1 MRLRGLIIAI
11 IVLAGLTGVLYWS
24 TKHQPKETTEAS
36 ADISPKI
43 LAIKEADI
51 SKVDLKRKGSDEVSL
66 EKNSSGKWQ
75 ITAPKPLGAD
85 QSAVSSMLGTF
96 SSLSSD
102 RLVEEKASSL
112 DQYGLSA
119 PSLEIDLAQKDGK
132 TQKLLLGDDTPAGNS
147 VFAKLGDDPRVFT
160 MPRYDRT
167 SIDKTANDL
176 RDKRLLTVDSD
187 KISQLELIAKK
198 QDIEFDR
205 SKDQWQIVKPRP
217 LRADGSQ
224 VDELVRKLTDAKMDL
239 NGAPADDK
247 KIAAAFAAATVIA
260 TAKVTD
266 QSGTQELQVRKNKD
280 DYYAKSSAVTGV
292 YKVGSDLGQGLDKG
306 LDDFRNKKLF
316 DLGFED
322 PSKIEMHVGSKAYF
336 LTKGGE
342 DWWSGNG
349 KKMDADS
356 AQSFVDNVRDLS
368 ASKFVDSGFA
378 APVIDLIV
386 TSNDGKHAEKV
397 LITKQSDAY
406 VAKRENEPALY
417 QLDSKTVEDLQ
428 KSADEMKPATTPS
441 PAK

>member
-1 MRLRGLIIAI
+1 MKLRGLIIAI

-36 ADISPKI
+36 ADIAPKI

-51 SKVDLKRKGSDEVSL
+51 SKVDLKRKGSDEVTL
-66 EKNSSGKWQ
+66 ERNGSGKWQ
-75 ITAPKPLGAD
+75 ITTPKPLGAD

-102 RLVEEKASSL
+102 RLVEEKAARL

-132 TQKLLLGDDTPAGNS
+132 TQKLLLGDDTPTGNS
-147 VFAKLGDDPRVFT
+147 IFAKLADDPRVFT

-187 KISQLELIAKK
+187 KISKLELIAKK
-198 QDIEFDR
+198 QDIEFGR
-205 SKDQWQIVKPRP
+205 SKDQWQIVKPKP
-217 LRADGSQ
+217 LRADSNQ
-224 VDELVRKLTDAKMDL
+224 VDELVRKLTNARMDL
-239 NGAPADDK
+239 SGAEADNK
-247 KIAAAFAAATVIA
+247 KTAAAFAAGTPIA
-260 TAKVTD
+260 TAKITD
-266 QSGTQELQVRKNKD
+266 QSVTEELQVRKNKD
-280 DYYAKSSAVTGV
+280 DYYAKSNVVAGV
-292 YKVGSDLGQGLDKG
+292 YKVGNDLSQGLDKG

-316 DLGFED
+316 DLDFED
-322 PSKIEMHVGSKAYF
+322 PNKIEMHAGSKAYF
-336 LTKGGE
+336 LTKGGG

-378 APVIDLIV
+378 APVIDLTV
-386 TSNDGKHAEKV
+386 TSNDGKRVEKV
-397 LITKQSDAY
+397 AIAKNGDSY

-428 KSADEMKPATTPS
+428 KSADVMKPATTPS